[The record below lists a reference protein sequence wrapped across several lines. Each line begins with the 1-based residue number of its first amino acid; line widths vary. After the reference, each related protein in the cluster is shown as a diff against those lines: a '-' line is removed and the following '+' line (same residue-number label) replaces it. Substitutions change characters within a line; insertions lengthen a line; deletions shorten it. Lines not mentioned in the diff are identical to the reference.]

1 MPGSMRQRGENSW
14 NLRVYAGR
22 DAVTGRKISIER
34 TVRGNKREASKA
46 LAAMVA
52 DVDSC
57 PVASAGK
64 GTVAELCREWLDHA
78 APSFS
83 PKTVETTRM
92 YIEDPIIPVLGS
104 LPVTKL
110 TPADLDRF
118 YRHLLEVGRSRGPY
132 APATIRRVHGIV
144 RRALTQ
150 GVRWGWITHNPAVDA
165 SPPRVPRREMKPPD
179 PDQVVRLFRLATE
192 SDPELATFIMLAA
205 SSGARRGELLALR
218 WNDIDLDRGS
228 LSIERGIVLVDGI
241 LIEQG
246 TKTHQS
252 RRISLDAGTVS
263 ALNAHR
269 LRLTARA
276 QEAGATVTS
285 ESFVFSNSVDGSS
298 PWHPD
303 STTRAFRKICEG
315 AGVSDVRLHDLRHY
329 VATRLLT
336 AGVDVR
342 TVAGRL
348 GHRNPST
355 TLNVYS
361 HFVPE
366 SDQEA
371 ADALG
376 RIFQDAVHVFGE
388 AESDRPLVESR
399 PRRASGSDP
408 RRLQGPK

>member
-1 MPGSMRQRGENSW
+1 MRQRGENSW

-22 DAVTGRKISIER
+22 DAVTGRKISVER

-46 LAAMVA
+46 LAAMVVE
-52 DVDSC
+52 VDRR
-57 PVASAGK
+57 PTASAGK
-64 GTVAELCREWLDHA
+64 GTVALLCREWLDQA

-83 PKTVETTRM
+83 PKTVQTTRM

-118 YRHLLEVGRSRGPY
+118 YRQLLEVGRSRGPY
-132 APATIRRVHGIV
+132 APATIRRVHGII
-144 RRALTQ
+144 RRALSQ

-165 SPPRVPRREMKPPD
+165 SPPRVPMKELKPPN
-179 PDQVVRLFRLATE
+179 PDQVVQLFRLAQE

-205 SSGARRGELLALR
+205 SSGARRGELIALR
-218 WNDIDLDRGS
+218 WNDIDLDRGR
-228 LSIERGIVLVDGI
+228 LLIERGIVLVHGD

-252 RRISLDAGTVS
+252 RRISLDAGTVTALKAHQVRVTERARKAAS
-263 ALNAHR
+263 AI
-269 LRLTARA
+269 
-276 QEAGATVTS
+276 TS
-285 ESFVFSNSVDGSS
+285 ESFVFSHVVDGSS

-303 STTRAFRKICEG
+303 STTRAFRKICRQ
-315 AGVSDVRLHDLRHY
+315 AGITGVRLHDLRHY
-329 VATRLLT
+329 VATRLLS

-348 GHRNPST
+348 GHRNAST

-371 ADALG
+371 ANALG
-376 RIFQDAVHVFGE
+376 RIFEDA
-388 AESDRPLVESR
+388 ARL
-399 PRRASGSDP
+399 DP
-408 RRLQGPK
+408 RPIAEANTPKD

>member
-1 MPGSMRQRGENSW
+1 MDKVEAAGMPGSMRQRGENSW

-22 DAVTGRKISIER
+22 DAVTGRKISVER
-34 TVRGNKREASKA
+34 TVRGNKRQASKA

-52 DVDSC
+52 DVDKR
-57 PVASAGK
+57 PVTSGGK
-64 GTVAELCREWLDHA
+64 GTLAQLCREWLDHA

-104 LPVTKL
+104 VPVAKL
-110 TPADLDRF
+110 TPSDLDRF
-118 YRHLLEVGRSRGPY
+118 YRQLLKVGRSRGPY
-132 APATIRRVHGIV
+132 APATIRRVHGII

-150 GVRWGWITHNPAVDA
+150 GVRWGWITHNPAIDA
-165 SPPRVPRREMKPPD
+165 SPPRVPMKELKPPD
-179 PDQVVRLFRLATE
+179 PDQVVRLFRLAQE
-192 SDPELATFIMLAA
+192 SDPELATFILLAA

-218 WNDIDLDRGS
+218 WSDIDLDRGR
-228 LSIERGIVLVDGI
+228 LSIERGIVRVGDDI
-241 LIEQG
+241 IEQG

-263 ALNAHR
+263 TLKVHR
-269 LRLTARA
+269 EEMTERAR
-276 QEAGATVTS
+276 EAASAITS
-285 ESFVFSNSVDGSS
+285 ESFLFSHSVDGSS

-303 STTRAFRKICEG
+303 STSRAFRRICQQ
-315 AGVSDVRLHDLRHY
+315 AGVTGVRLHDLRHY
-329 VATRLLT
+329 VATRLLA

-366 SDQEA
+366 TDQEA
-371 ADALG
+371 AEKLGQIFEDASSPINPKVG
-376 RIFQDAVHVFGE
+376 GSNR
-388 AESDRPLVESR
+388 
-399 PRRASGSDP
+399 SGHIDSE
-408 RRLQGPK
+408 GSTK

>member
-22 DAVTGRKISIER
+22 DAVTGRKISVER
-34 TVRGNKREASKA
+34 TVRGNKREASKT

-52 DVDSC
+52 EVDRR

-64 GTVAELCREWLDHA
+64 RTVAQLCREWLAHA
-78 APSFS
+78 APNFS

-92 YIEDPIIPVLGS
+92 YIEDPIIPALGPLS
-104 LPVTKL
+104 VAKL
-110 TPADLDRF
+110 TPSDLDRF
-118 YRHLLEVGRSRGPY
+118 YRQLLEVGRSRGPY
-132 APATIRRVHGIV
+132 APATVRRVHGII

-150 GVRWGWITHNPAVDA
+150 GVRWGWITHNPAIDA
-165 SPPRVPRREMKPPD
+165 SPPRVPLEELNPPN
-179 PDQVVRLFRLATE
+179 PSQVVRIFHLAEE

-218 WNDIDLDRGS
+218 WSDIDLDLGR
-228 LSIERGIVLVDGI
+228 LSIERGIVLVDGN

-263 ALNAHR
+263 ALEEHR
-269 LRLTARA
+269 ERVIDRARA
-276 QEAGATVTS
+276 AGSALTPDG
-285 ESFVFSNSVDGSS
+285 FVFSHSVDGSS

-303 STTRAFRKICEG
+303 STSRAFRRICQQ
-315 AGVSDVRLHDLRHY
+315 AGIKGVRLHDLRHY
-329 VATRLLT
+329 VATRLLA

-366 SDQEA
+366 TDQEA
-371 ADALG
+371 AKTLG
-376 RIFQDAVHVFGE
+376 RIFKDAAHPTH
-388 AESDRPLVESR
+388 D
-399 PRRASGSDP
+399 
-408 RRLQGPK
+408 

>member
-1 MPGSMRQRGENSW
+1 MRQRGENSW

-52 DVDSC
+52 EVDRR
-57 PVASAGK
+57 PVTSAGK
-64 GTVAELCREWLDHA
+64 GTVAELCWEWLDHA

-92 YIEDPIIPVLGS
+92 YIEDPIIPALGS
-104 LPVTKL
+104 LTVTKL
-110 TPADLDRF
+110 TPSDLDRF
-118 YRHLLEVGRSRGPY
+118 YRQLLEVGRSRGPY
-132 APATIRRVHGIV
+132 APATIRRVHGIL

-150 GVRWGWITHNPAVDA
+150 GVRWGWITHNPAIDA
-165 SPPRVPRREMKPPD
+165 SPPRVPMKELKPPD
-179 PDQVVRLFRLATE
+179 PDQVVRLFRLAQE
-192 SDPELATFIMLAA
+192 SDPELATFILLAA
-205 SSGARRGELLALR
+205 SSGVRRGELLALR
-218 WNDIDLDRGS
+218 WSDIDLDAAR
-228 LSIERGIVLVDGI
+228 LSIERGIVRVGDD

-263 ALNAHR
+263 ALKAHR
-269 LRLTARA
+269 ERMAERA
-276 QEAGATVTS
+276 LVAASAIAS
-285 ESFVFSNSVDGSS
+285 ESFVFSHAIDGSS

-303 STTRAFRKICEG
+303 STSRAFRRICQQ
-315 AGVSDVRLHDLRHY
+315 AGVTEVRLHDLRHY
-329 VATRLLT
+329 VATRLLA

-366 SDQEA
+366 TDQEA
-371 ADALG
+371 AETLG
-376 RIFQDAVHVFGE
+376 RIFEDAAHPD
-388 AESDRPLVESR
+388 A
-399 PRRASGSDP
+399 
-408 RRLQGPK
+408 